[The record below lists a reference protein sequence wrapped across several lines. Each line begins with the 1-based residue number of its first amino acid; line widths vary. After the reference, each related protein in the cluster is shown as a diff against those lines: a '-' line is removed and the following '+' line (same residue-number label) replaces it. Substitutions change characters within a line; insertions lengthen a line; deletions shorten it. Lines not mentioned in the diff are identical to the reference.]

1 MYYKCMFSSSSKINS
16 LDEENKKLLQTS
28 KSLSRRWWWGS
39 NFQRNGVVCSDVSIN
54 NTITGDQV
62 PAEFEFNLDITFP
75 KILLASSGLK
85 KTKYVLCLGIFVAVV
100 TLNTG
105 EGRGRR
111 GESEQWKCRI
121 RQELFCRVIWIM
133 WN

>member
-28 KSLSRRWWWGS
+28 KSLSSRWWWGL

-75 KILLASSGLK
+75 KILLATTGLK
-85 KTKYVLCLGIFVAVV
+85 ETKYYAWEYL
-100 TLNTG
+100 
-105 EGRGRR
+105 
-111 GESEQWKCRI
+111 
-121 RQELFCRVIWIM
+121 
-133 WN
+133 

>member
-1 MYYKCMFSSSSKINS
+1 M
-16 LDEENKKLLQTS
+16 
-28 KSLSRRWWWGS
+28 

-75 KILLASSGLK
+75 KILLATTGLNK
-85 KTKYVLCLGIFVAVV
+85 ILCLGIFVAVV

-105 EGRGRR
+105 EGRSRR
-111 GESEQWKCRI
+111 DESEQWKCGI
-121 RQELFCRVIWIM
+121 RQELFCRVI
-133 WN
+133 

>member
-1 MYYKCMFSSSSKINS
+1 MLYLYVLQMYVFV
-16 LDEENKKLLQTS
+16 LFQNKQF
-28 KSLSRRWWWGS
+28 RWRKPQFGAYPAS
-39 NFQRNGVVCSDVSIN
+39 DGEVCQRNGVVCSDVSIN

-75 KILLASSGLK
+75 KILLATTGLNK
-85 KTKYVLCLGIFVAVV
+85 ILCLGIFVVVV

-105 EGRGRR
+105 YRAGGVNPSERWKRG
-111 GESEQWKCRI
+111 I